1 MLHLLYSFS
10 KNLMYGEKMRNSNLP
25 SGFSPFSWAIAMFCL
40 PVLLWPLA
48 LLISPN
54 LLNNPNLSDSQIHAM
69 SVFLWGYPFVLGIIA
84 RILYKLHERKPT
96 LARRGLTISAVIFYG
111 VLFYVAVVGFN

>member
-1 MLHLLYSFS
+1 
-10 KNLMYGEKMRNSNLP
+10 MRNSNLP

>member
-1 MLHLLYSFS
+1 
-10 KNLMYGEKMRNSNLP
+10 
-25 SGFSPFSWAIAMFCL
+25 
-40 PVLLWPLA
+40 
-48 LLISPN
+48 
-54 LLNNPNLSDSQIHAM
+54 M